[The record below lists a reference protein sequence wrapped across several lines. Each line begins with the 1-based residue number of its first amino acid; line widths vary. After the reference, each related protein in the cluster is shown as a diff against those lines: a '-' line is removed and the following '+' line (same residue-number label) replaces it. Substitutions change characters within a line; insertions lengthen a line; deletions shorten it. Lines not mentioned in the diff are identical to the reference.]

1 MSTEHKKGTTMTTPT
16 QNTPLHPLLD
26 LAEFTD
32 RAIIRTIPFPVGT
45 PHHQHLL
52 ETNSCRLYYTEH
64 GILTFHAITPS
75 ILEEHKGGCYSE
87 RLIIA
92 TACKGFTTYLA
103 YDPLWTATEEK
114 NTDAPEDNY
123 TRAALWLKKTTY
135 EPGHAAR
142 YRIEHILRSAYHLTP
157 EQTSSLL
164 TNWDSRFTPNIPYQS
179 STSANP
185 IGQTST
191 QTPNHSSEK
200 SVQALP
206 SLPHTQ
212 RKQ

>member
-1 MSTEHKKGTTMTTPT
+1 MNTPT

-75 ILEEHKGGCYSE
+75 ILEEHKRDYYSE

-92 TACKGFTTYLA
+92 TARKGLTTYLA
-103 YDPLWTATEEK
+103 YDPLWTAPEEK

-123 TRAALWLKKTTY
+123 TRAALWLKK
-135 EPGHAAR
+135 
-142 YRIEHILRSAYHLTP
+142 
-157 EQTSSLL
+157 QL
-164 TNWDSRFTPNIPYQS
+164 TNLATRPAT
-179 STSANP
+179 A
-185 IGQTST
+185 
-191 QTPNHSSEK
+191 
-200 SVQALP
+200 
-206 SLPHTQ
+206 
-212 RKQ
+212 

>member
-1 MSTEHKKGTTMTTPT
+1 MNTPT

-92 TACKGFTTYLA
+92 TARKGFTTYLA

-114 NTDAPEDNY
+114 IRTH
-123 TRAALWLKKTTY
+123 LKTTT
-135 EPGHAAR
+135 PAR
-142 YRIEHILRSAYHLTP
+142 PSGSKNNLRTWP
-157 EQTSSLL
+157 
-164 TNWDSRFTPNIPYQS
+164 RGP
-179 STSANP
+179 
-185 IGQTST
+185 
-191 QTPNHSSEK
+191 
-200 SVQALP
+200 
-206 SLPHTQ
+206 LPHRTHFAL
-212 RKQ
+212 RLSPHPGTNLFPSEELGSPLKN

>member
-1 MSTEHKKGTTMTTPT
+1 MSTEHKKGTTMNTPT

-87 RLIIA
+87 RLIISTRLYPSPPPAKASRLTLPMIPYGPRRKKKIRTHLKTTTPARPSGSKKQLTNLATRPA
-92 TACKGFTTYLA
+92 TA
-103 YDPLWTATEEK
+103 
-114 NTDAPEDNY
+114 
-123 TRAALWLKKTTY
+123 
-135 EPGHAAR
+135 
-142 YRIEHILRSAYHLTP
+142 
-157 EQTSSLL
+157 
-164 TNWDSRFTPNIPYQS
+164 
-179 STSANP
+179 
-185 IGQTST
+185 
-191 QTPNHSSEK
+191 
-200 SVQALP
+200 
-206 SLPHTQ
+206 
-212 RKQ
+212 